1 MGLIA
6 TTMCCVTTMKTAF
19 LWFQISC
26 VLCLALTSCR
36 KNEEVIP
43 EIKLE
48 GIDVEAS
55 VENESLAIRW
65 MASQSLWRN
74 DVVVI
79 GESTPRPI
87 NYIVPSRL
95 EILMSDVQTGPLR
108 SQTVTAWSSFS
119 LAIPNFSS
127 NRLARIQ
134 LRGVYADGTEQ
145 LSNTIMVSN
154 GGQVVPQ
161 VLAVNESWG
170 TGLSL
175 NRTGT
180 QAVFTKPTVAST
192 PNSPVFL
199 GDLGNGREDQ
209 IAPNGFSA
217 VFSPDGNQVA
227 YIVPGGTTQN
237 AAIAF
242 YNLQTKQTQ
251 TRTLTEQQAS
261 SLSWSPDG
269 QWVAFLT
276 GNERVRLWKLSA
288 TTEPLVALTPY
299 PELANDTEGINRG
312 LTSWLADGSGVLV
325 EYRQLRVPSVLAK
338 VPLSGGVPQLLT
350 ATQPAEWVDRSPVM
364 APDGRRLAF
373 ISSRSGRT
381 HIWLRDLISGN
392 LRQLR
397 FDQSSAILSLFGP
410 LQWLDPQ
417 TLVFVGSD
425 GVRIR
430 YFKIA
435 VNG

>member
-1 MGLIA
+1 
-6 TTMCCVTTMKTAF
+6 MKTAF
-19 LWFQISC
+19 LWFQIVC
-26 VLCLALTSCR
+26 FLCLALFGCQ
-36 KNEEVIP
+36 KPKDDVVPAVKI
-43 EIKLE
+43 E
-48 GIDVEAS
+48 GVEVEAS
-55 VENESLAIRW
+55 VENQSLAVRW
-65 MASQSLWRN
+65 MAASRGWPI
-74 DVVVI
+74 DYIVI
-79 GESTPRPI
+79 GEPSPKPRM
-87 NYIVPSRL
+87 YIVPNRVEVL
-95 EILMSDVQTGPLR
+95 LGDTETGPLR

-119 LAIPNFSS
+119 LVIPNFST
-127 NRLARIQ
+127 NKLARIQ
-134 LRGVYADGTEQ
+134 VRASFEDGTEL
-145 LSNTIMVSN
+145 LSNTLMISN

-180 QAVFTKPTVAST
+180 QAVFTKPTFAST

-299 PELANDTEGINRG
+299 PELANDTEGINHG

-381 HIWLRDLISGN
+381 HIWLHDLISGN